1 MRKTRTCD
9 SAEMNTGGSAC
20 SVDWGKIKGAI
31 IVEHGK
37 KLPAELTPGKLAE
50 LCHADRPDRIYPVL
64 TFVEYAK
71 SGGEAQISAVGYGPN
86 QYNGLNA
93 QTDTFTLARF
103 DEMLNAELLRC
114 ANKQWDVYY
123 WDSNKMLIGY
133 NDGTG
138 ELAGIPMSAVYPG
151 STPFSTSG
159 AKSSMT
165 VNFAHLDAEDSQLNF
180 DYLKLDFN
188 PGNVVRGLTKVM
200 FVEAT
205 SNKYKIL
212 ELVGG
217 YDRTAEFADALS
229 TNAEHVFTGVTS
241 VSYDNEKGLLT
252 VTPGEGAISIKQPS
266 VLYTKDIKWIEIVKI
281 VKVL

>member
-1 MRKTRTCD
+1 MRKTRICD

-20 SVDWGKIKGAI
+20 SVDWGKNKGAI

-37 KLPAELTPGKLAE
+37 KLPADLTPEKLAE
-50 LCHADRPDRIYPVL
+50 LCHADRPDRIYPIL

-71 SGGEAQISAVGYGPN
+71 SGGEAQVSAVGYGPN

-133 NDGTG
+133 NDGTD
-138 ELAGIPMSAVYPG
+138 ELAGIPMSAIYPG
-151 STPFSTSG
+151 STPYSTSG

-180 DYLKLDFN
+180 DYTKLDFN
-188 PGNVVRGLTKVM
+188 PANVVKGLTEV
-200 FVEAT
+200 VLEEVSENT
-205 SNKYKIL
+205 YKII
-212 ELVGG
+212 EVVGG
-217 YDRTAEFADALS
+217 YDRTAEFITAITSAA
-229 TNAEHVFTGVTS
+229 TEVFEGVTS
-241 VSYDNEKGLLT
+241 ATESESGLITL
-252 VTPGEGAISIKQPS
+252 VPGEGTLGIKHPS
-266 VLYTKDIKWIEIVKI
+266 VLFTKDVKWIEFVKI
-281 VKVL
+281 IELP

>member
-1 MRKTRTCD
+1 MRKTRICD

-37 KLPAELTPGKLAE
+37 KLPADLTPEKLAE
-50 LCHADRPDRIYPVL
+50 LCHADRPERIYPVL

-71 SGGEAQISAVGYGPN
+71 SGGEAQVSAVGYGPN

-93 QTDTFTLARF
+93 QTDTFTLGRF

-133 NDGTG
+133 NDGTDI
-138 ELAGIPMSAVYPG
+138 LAGIPMSAIYPS

-159 AKSSMT
+159 AKSTMT
-165 VNFAHLDAEDSQLNF
+165 VNFAHFDAEDSQLNF
-180 DYLKLDFN
+180 DYVKLDFN
-188 PGNVVRGLTKVM
+188 PGNVIKGLTEVM
-200 FVEAT
+200 LVEET
-205 SNKYKIL
+205 SGKYKIV
-212 ELVGG
+212 ECIGG

-229 TNAEHVFTGVTS
+229 TGAAEVFTGVAS
-241 VSYDNEKGLLT
+241 ASYENGLIT
-252 VTPGEGAISIKQPS
+252 ITPGEGEISVKQPS
-266 VLYTKDIKWIEIVKI
+266 VLYTNDIKWVEFIKI
-281 VKVL
+281 VKMA

>member
-37 KLPAELTPGKLAE
+37 KLPADLTPEKLAE
-50 LCHADRPDRIYPVL
+50 LCHADRPDRIYPIL

-71 SGGEAQISAVGYGPN
+71 NGGEAQISAVGYGPN

-133 NDGTG
+133 NDGTDI
-138 ELAGIPMSAVYPG
+138 LAGIPMSAIYPS

-159 AKSSMT
+159 AKSTMT
-165 VNFAHLDAEDSQLNF
+165 VNFAHFDAEDSQLNF
-180 DYLKLDFN
+180 DYVKLDFN
-188 PGNVVRGLTKVM
+188 PGNVIKGLTEVM
-200 FVEAT
+200 LVEET
-205 SNKYKIL
+205 SGKYKIV
-212 ELVGG
+212 ECIGG

-229 TNAEHVFTGVTS
+229 TGAAEVFTGVTS
-241 VSYDNEKGLLT
+241 ASYENGLIT
-252 VTPGEGAISIKQPS
+252 ITPGEGEISVKQPS
-266 VLYTKDIKWIEIVKI
+266 VLYTNDIKWVEFIKI
-281 VKVL
+281 VKMA

>member
-37 KLPAELTPGKLAE
+37 KLPADLTLEKLAE
-50 LCHADRPDRIYPVL
+50 LCHADRPERIYPVL

-71 SGGEAQISAVGYGPN
+71 SGGEAQVSAVGYGPN

-93 QTDTFTLARF
+93 QTDTFTLGRF

-133 NDGTG
+133 NDGTDI
-138 ELAGIPMSAVYPG
+138 LAGIPMSAIYPS

-159 AKSSMT
+159 AKSTMT
-165 VNFAHLDAEDSQLNF
+165 VNFAHFDAEDSQLNF
-180 DYLKLDFN
+180 DYVKLDFN
-188 PGNVVRGLTKVM
+188 PGNVIKGLTEVM
-200 FVEAT
+200 LVEET
-205 SNKYKIL
+205 SGKYKIV
-212 ELVGG
+212 ECIGG

-229 TNAEHVFTGVTS
+229 TGAAEVFTGVTS
-241 VSYDNEKGLLT
+241 ASYENGLIT
-252 VTPGEGAISIKQPS
+252 ITPGEGEISVKQPS
-266 VLYTKDIKWIEIVKI
+266 VLYTNDIKWVEFIKI
-281 VKVL
+281 VKMA

>member
-1 MRKTRTCD
+1 MRKTRICD

-37 KLPAELTPGKLAE
+37 KLPADLTPEKLAE
-50 LCHADRPDRIYPVL
+50 LCHADRPERIYPVL

-71 SGGEAQISAVGYGPN
+71 SGGEAQVSAVGYGPN

-93 QTDTFTLARF
+93 QTDTFTLGRF

-133 NDGTG
+133 NDGTDI
-138 ELAGIPMSAVYPG
+138 LAGIPMSAIYPS

-159 AKSSMT
+159 AKSTMT
-165 VNFAHLDAEDSQLNF
+165 VNFAHFDAEDSQLNF
-180 DYLKLDFN
+180 DYVKLDFN
-188 PGNVVRGLTKVM
+188 PGNVIKGLTEVM
-200 FVEAT
+200 LVEKT
-205 SNKYKIL
+205 SGKYKIV
-212 ELVGG
+212 ECIGG

-229 TNAEHVFTGVTS
+229 TGAAEVFTGVAS
-241 VSYDNEKGLLT
+241 ASYENGLIT
-252 VTPGEGAISIKQPS
+252 ITPGEGEISVKQPS
-266 VLYTKDIKWIEIVKI
+266 VLYTNDIKWVEFIKI
-281 VKVL
+281 VKMA

>member
-1 MRKTRTCD
+1 MRKTRICD

-20 SVDWGKIKGAI
+20 SVDWGKVKGAI

-37 KLPAELTPGKLAE
+37 KLPADLTPEKLAE
-50 LCHADRPDRIYPVL
+50 LCHADRPERIYPIL

-71 SGGEAQISAVGYGPN
+71 SGGEAQVSAVGYGPN

-133 NDGTG
+133 NDGTD
-138 ELAGIPMSAVYPG
+138 ELAGIPMSAIYPG
-151 STPFSTSG
+151 STPYSTSG

-180 DYLKLDFN
+180 DYVKLDFN
-188 PGNVVRGLTKVM
+188 PASVLKGLTEVM
-200 FVEAT
+200 LVEA
-205 SNKYKIL
+205 SSGKYKVV
-212 ELVGG
+212 ECVGG

-229 TNAEHVFTGVTS
+229 TGAEQVFTGVTS
-241 VSYDNEKGLLT
+241 ASYENGLIT
-252 VTPGEGAISIKQPS
+252 ITAGEGEISVKQPS
-266 VLYTKDIKWIEIVKI
+266 VLYTNDIKWVEFVKI
-281 VKVL
+281 VKASA

>member
-37 KLPAELTPGKLAE
+37 KLPADLTPEKLAE
-50 LCHADRPDRIYPVL
+50 LCHADRPDRIYPIL

-71 SGGEAQISAVGYGPN
+71 NGGEAQISAVGYGPN

-93 QTDTFTLARF
+93 QTDTFTLGRF

-133 NDGTG
+133 NDGTDI
-138 ELAGIPMSAVYPG
+138 LAGIPMSAIYPS

-159 AKSSMT
+159 AKSTMT
-165 VNFAHLDAEDSQLNF
+165 VNFAHFDAEDSQLNF
-180 DYLKLDFN
+180 DYVKLDFN
-188 PGNVVRGLTKVM
+188 PGNVIKGLTEVM
-200 FVEAT
+200 LVEET
-205 SNKYKIL
+205 SGKYKIV
-212 ELVGG
+212 ECIGG

-229 TNAEHVFTGVTS
+229 TGAAEVFTGVTS
-241 VSYDNEKGLLT
+241 ASYENGLIT
-252 VTPGEGAISIKQPS
+252 ITPGEGEISVKQPS
-266 VLYTKDIKWIEIVKI
+266 VLYTNDIKWVEFIKI
-281 VKVL
+281 VKMA

>member
-1 MRKTRTCD
+1 MRKTRICD

-37 KLPAELTPGKLAE
+37 KLPAELTAEKLAE

-71 SGGEAQISAVGYGPN
+71 SGGEAQVSAVGYGPN

-93 QTDTFTLARF
+93 QTDTFTLSRF

-133 NDGTG
+133 NDGTDD
-138 ELAGIPMSAVYPG
+138 LAGIPMASVYPG

-180 DYLKLDFN
+180 DFVKLDFN
-188 PGNVVRGLTKVM
+188 PANVIKGLTEVM
-200 FVEAT
+200 LIEA
-205 SNKYKIL
+205 SSGKYKVI
-212 ELVGG
+212 ECIGG

-229 TNAEHVFTGVTS
+229 TGAEQVFTGVTS
-241 VSYDNEKGLLT
+241 ASYEDGLIT
-252 VTPGEGAISIKQPS
+252 ITPGEGNISVKQPS
-266 VLYTKDIKWIEIVKI
+266 VLYTNDIKWVEFVKI
-281 VKVL
+281 VKASA

>member
-1 MRKTRTCD
+1 MRKTRICD

-37 KLPAELTPGKLAE
+37 KLPADLTPEKLAE
-50 LCHADRPDRIYPVL
+50 LCHADRPERIYPVL

-71 SGGEAQISAVGYGPN
+71 SGGEAQVSAVGYGPN

-93 QTDTFTLARF
+93 QTDTFTLGRF

-133 NDGTG
+133 NDVTDI
-138 ELAGIPMSAVYPG
+138 LAGIPMSAIYPS

-159 AKSSMT
+159 AKSTMT
-165 VNFAHLDAEDSQLNF
+165 VNFAHFGAEDSQLNF
-180 DYLKLDFN
+180 DYVKLDFN
-188 PGNVVRGLTKVM
+188 PGNVIKGLTEVM
-200 FVEAT
+200 LVEET
-205 SNKYKIL
+205 SGKYKIV
-212 ELVGG
+212 ECIGG

-229 TNAEHVFTGVTS
+229 TGAAEVFTGVTS
-241 VSYDNEKGLLT
+241 ASYENGLIT
-252 VTPGEGAISIKQPS
+252 ITPGEGEISVKQPS
-266 VLYTKDIKWIEIVKI
+266 VLYTNDIKWVEFIKI
-281 VKVL
+281 VKMA

>member
-1 MRKTRTCD
+1 MRKTRICD

-37 KLPAELTPGKLAE
+37 TPEKLAE
-50 LCHADRPDRIYPVL
+50 LCHADRPERIYPVL

-71 SGGEAQISAVGYGPN
+71 SGGEAQVSAVGYGPN

-93 QTDTFTLARF
+93 QTDTFTLGRF

-133 NDGTG
+133 NDGTDI
-138 ELAGIPMSAVYPG
+138 LAGIPMSAIYPS

-159 AKSSMT
+159 AKSTMT
-165 VNFAHLDAEDSQLNF
+165 VNFAHFDAEDSQLNF
-180 DYLKLDFN
+180 DYVKLDFN
-188 PGNVVRGLTKVM
+188 PGNVIKGLTEVM
-200 FVEAT
+200 LVEET
-205 SNKYKIL
+205 SGKYKIV
-212 ELVGG
+212 ECIGG

-229 TNAEHVFTGVTS
+229 TGAAEVFTGVTS
-241 VSYDNEKGLLT
+241 ASYENGLIT
-252 VTPGEGAISIKQPS
+252 ITPGEGEISVKQPS
-266 VLYTKDIKWIEIVKI
+266 VLYTNDIKWVEFIKI
-281 VKVL
+281 VKMA

>member
-1 MRKTRTCD
+1 MRKTRICD

-37 KLPAELTPGKLAE
+37 KLPADLTPEKLAE
-50 LCHADRPDRIYPVL
+50 LCHADRPERIYPVL

-71 SGGEAQISAVGYGPN
+71 SGGEAQVSAVGYGPN

-93 QTDTFTLARF
+93 QTDTFTLGRF

-133 NDGTG
+133 NDGTDI
-138 ELAGIPMSAVYPG
+138 LAGIPMSAIYPS

-159 AKSSMT
+159 AKSTMT
-165 VNFAHLDAEDSQLNF
+165 VNFAHFDAEDSQLNF
-180 DYLKLDFN
+180 DYVKLDFN
-188 PGNVVRGLTKVM
+188 PGNVIKGLTEVM
-200 FVEAT
+200 LVEET
-205 SNKYKIL
+205 SGKYKIV
-212 ELVGG
+212 ECIGG

-229 TNAEHVFTGVTS
+229 TGAAEVFTGVTS
-241 VSYDNEKGLLT
+241 ASYENGLIT
-252 VTPGEGAISIKQPS
+252 ITPGEGEISVKQPS
-266 VLYTKDIKWIEIVKI
+266 VLYTNDIKWVEFIKI
-281 VKVL
+281 LKMA

>member
-1 MRKTRTCD
+1 MRKTRICD

-37 KLPAELTPGKLAE
+37 KLPADLTPEKLAE

-71 SGGEAQISAVGYGPN
+71 SGGEAQVSAVGYGPN

-93 QTDTFTLARF
+93 QTDTFTLGRF

-133 NDGTG
+133 NDGTDI
-138 ELAGIPMSAVYPG
+138 LAGIPMSAIYPS

-159 AKSSMT
+159 AKSTMT
-165 VNFAHLDAEDSQLNF
+165 VNFAHFDAEDSQLNF
-180 DYLKLDFN
+180 DYVKLDFN
-188 PGNVVRGLTKVM
+188 PGNVIKGLTEVM
-200 FVEAT
+200 LVEET
-205 SNKYKIL
+205 SGKYKIV
-212 ELVGG
+212 ECIGG

-229 TNAEHVFTGVTS
+229 TGAAEVFTGVTS
-241 VSYDNEKGLLT
+241 ASYENGLIT
-252 VTPGEGAISIKQPS
+252 ITPGEGEISVKQPS
-266 VLYTKDIKWIEIVKI
+266 VLYTNDIKWVEFIKI
-281 VKVL
+281 VKMA

>member
-1 MRKTRTCD
+1 MRKTRICD

-37 KLPAELTPGKLAE
+37 KLPADLTPEKLAE
-50 LCHADRPDRIYPVL
+50 LCHADRPDRIYPIL

-71 SGGEAQISAVGYGPN
+71 SGGEAQVSAVGYGPN

-133 NDGTG
+133 NDGTD
-138 ELAGIPMSAVYPG
+138 ELAGIPMSAIYPG
-151 STPFSTSG
+151 STPYSTSG

-188 PGNVVRGLTKVM
+188 PANVVKGLTEVM
-200 FVEAT
+200 LVET
-205 SNKYKIL
+205 KSNEFRVI
-212 ELVGG
+212 ECVGG
-217 YDRTAEFADALS
+217 YDRTDEFGDAIADGAEAVLD
-229 TNAEHVFTGVTS
+229 GIIS
-241 VSYDNEKGLLT
+241 VSFEDGVLS
-252 VTPGEGAISIKQPS
+252 VTKEGETPLAVKAPS
-266 VLYTKDIKWIEIVKI
+266 VLFTKDIKWVEF
-281 VKVL
+281 VKVTSLS

>member
-1 MRKTRTCD
+1 MRKTRICD

-37 KLPAELTPGKLAE
+37 KLPADLTPEKLAE
-50 LCHADRPDRIYPVL
+50 LCHADRPDRIYPIL

-71 SGGEAQISAVGYGPN
+71 NGGEAQISAVGYGPN

-133 NDGTG
+133 NDGTD
-138 ELAGIPMSAVYPG
+138 ELAGIPMSAIYPG
-151 STPFSTSG
+151 STPYSTSG

-180 DYLKLDFN
+180 DYLKLEFN
-188 PGNVVRGLTKVM
+188 PGNVVKGLTEVM
-200 FVEAT
+200 LVEET
-205 SNKYKIL
+205 SGKYKIV
-212 ELVGG
+212 ECIGG

-229 TNAEHVFTGVTS
+229 TGAAEVFTGVTS
-241 VSYDNEKGLLT
+241 ASYENGLLII
-252 VTPGEGAISIKQPS
+252 TPGDGEISVKQPS
-266 VLYTKDIKWIEIVKI
+266 VLYTNDIKWVEF
-281 VKVL
+281 VKVVKVA

>member
-37 KLPAELTPGKLAE
+37 KLPADLTLEKLAE
-50 LCHADRPDRIYPVL
+50 LCHADRPERIYPVL

-71 SGGEAQISAVGYGPN
+71 SGGEAQVSAVGYGPN

-93 QTDTFTLARF
+93 QTDTFTLGRF

-133 NDGTG
+133 NDGTDI
-138 ELAGIPMSAVYPG
+138 LAGIPMSAIYPS

-159 AKSSMT
+159 AKSTMT
-165 VNFAHLDAEDSQLNF
+165 VNFAHFDAEDSQLNF
-180 DYLKLDFN
+180 DYVKLDFN
-188 PGNVVRGLTKVM
+188 PGNVIKGLTEVM
-200 FVEAT
+200 LVEET
-205 SNKYKIL
+205 SGKYKIV
-212 ELVGG
+212 ECIGG

-229 TNAEHVFTGVTS
+229 TGAAEVFTGVTS
-241 VSYDNEKGLLT
+241 ASYQNGLIT
-252 VTPGEGAISIKQPS
+252 ITPGEGEISVKQPS
-266 VLYTKDIKWIEIVKI
+266 VLYTNDIKWVEFIKI
-281 VKVL
+281 VKMA

>member
-37 KLPAELTPGKLAE
+37 KLPADLTPEKLAE
-50 LCHADRPDRIYPVL
+50 LCHADRPERIYPVL

-71 SGGEAQISAVGYGPN
+71 SGGEAQVSAVGYGPN

-93 QTDTFTLARF
+93 QTDTFTLGRF

-133 NDGTG
+133 NDGTDI
-138 ELAGIPMSAVYPG
+138 LAGIPMSAIYPS

-159 AKSSMT
+159 AKSTMT
-165 VNFAHLDAEDSQLNF
+165 VNFAHFDAEDSQLNF
-180 DYLKLDFN
+180 DYVKLDFN
-188 PGNVVRGLTKVM
+188 PGNVIKGLTEVM
-200 FVEAT
+200 LVEET
-205 SNKYKIL
+205 SGKYKIV
-212 ELVGG
+212 ECIGG

-229 TNAEHVFTGVTS
+229 TGAAEVFTGVTS
-241 VSYDNEKGLLT
+241 ASYENGLIT
-252 VTPGEGAISIKQPS
+252 ITPGEGEISVKQPS
-266 VLYTKDIKWIEIVKI
+266 VLYTNDIKWVEFIKI
-281 VKVL
+281 VKMA

>member
-1 MRKTRTCD
+1 MRKTRICD

-37 KLPAELTPGKLAE
+37 KLPADLTPEKLAE
-50 LCHADRPDRIYPVL
+50 LCHADRPERIYPVL

-71 SGGEAQISAVGYGPN
+71 SGGEAQVSAVGYGPN

-93 QTDTFTLARF
+93 QTDTFTLGRF

-133 NDGTG
+133 NDGTDI
-138 ELAGIPMSAVYPG
+138 LAGIPMSAIYPS

-159 AKSSMT
+159 AKSTMT
-165 VNFAHLDAEDSQLNF
+165 VNFAHFDAEDSQLNF
-180 DYLKLDFN
+180 DYVKLDFN
-188 PGNVVRGLTKVM
+188 PGNVIKGLTEVM
-200 FVEAT
+200 LVEET
-205 SNKYKIL
+205 SGKYKIV
-212 ELVGG
+212 ECIGG

-229 TNAEHVFTGVTS
+229 TGAAEVFTGVTS
-241 VSYDNEKGLLT
+241 ASYENGLIT
-252 VTPGEGAISIKQPS
+252 ITPGEGEISVKQPS
-266 VLYTKDIKWIEIVKI
+266 VLYTNDIKWVEFIKI
-281 VKVL
+281 VKMA

>member
-37 KLPAELTPGKLAE
+37 KLPADLTPEKLAE
-50 LCHADRPDRIYPVL
+50 LCHADRPERIYPVL

-71 SGGEAQISAVGYGPN
+71 SGGEAQVSAVGYGPN

-93 QTDTFTLARF
+93 QTDTFTLGRF

-133 NDGTG
+133 NDGTDI
-138 ELAGIPMSAVYPG
+138 LAGIPMSAIYPS

-159 AKSSMT
+159 AKSTMT
-165 VNFAHLDAEDSQLNF
+165 VNFAHFDAEDSQLNF
-180 DYLKLDFN
+180 DYVKLDFN
-188 PGNVVRGLTKVM
+188 PGNVIKGLTEIM
-200 FVEAT
+200 LVEET
-205 SNKYKIL
+205 SGKYKIV
-212 ELVGG
+212 ECIGG

-229 TNAEHVFTGVTS
+229 TGAAEVFTGVTS
-241 VSYDNEKGLLT
+241 ASYENGLIT
-252 VTPGEGAISIKQPS
+252 ITPGEGEISVKQPS
-266 VLYTKDIKWIEIVKI
+266 VLYTNDIKWVEFIKI
-281 VKVL
+281 VKMA

>member
-1 MRKTRTCD
+1 MRKTRICD

-37 KLPAELTPGKLAE
+37 KLPADLTPEKLAE
-50 LCHADRPDRIYPVL
+50 LCHADRPERIYPVL

-71 SGGEAQISAVGYGPN
+71 SGGEAQVSAVGYGPN

-93 QTDTFTLARF
+93 QTDTFTLGRF

-133 NDGTG
+133 NDGTDI
-138 ELAGIPMSAVYPG
+138 LAGIPMSAIYPS

-159 AKSSMT
+159 AKSTMT
-165 VNFAHLDAEDSQLNF
+165 VNFAHFDAEDSQLNF

-188 PGNVVRGLTKVM
+188 PGNVIKGLTEVM
-200 FVEAT
+200 LVEET
-205 SNKYKIL
+205 SGKYKIV
-212 ELVGG
+212 ECIGG

-229 TNAEHVFTGVTS
+229 TGAAEVFTGVTS
-241 VSYDNEKGLLT
+241 ASYENGLIT
-252 VTPGEGAISIKQPS
+252 ITPGEGEISVKQPS
-266 VLYTKDIKWIEIVKI
+266 VLYTNDIKWVEFIKI
-281 VKVL
+281 VKMA

>member
-1 MRKTRTCD
+1 MRKTRICD

-37 KLPAELTPGKLAE
+37 KLPADLTPEKLAE
-50 LCHADRPDRIYPVL
+50 LCHADRPERIYPVL

-71 SGGEAQISAVGYGPN
+71 SGGEAQVSAVGYGPN

-93 QTDTFTLARF
+93 QTDTFTLGRF

-133 NDGTG
+133 NDGTDI
-138 ELAGIPMSAVYPG
+138 LAGIPMSAIYPS

-159 AKSSMT
+159 AKSTMT
-165 VNFAHLDAEDSQLNF
+165 VNFAHFDAEDSQLNF
-180 DYLKLDFN
+180 DYVKLDFN
-188 PGNVVRGLTKVM
+188 PGNVIKGLTEVM
-200 FVEAT
+200 LVEET
-205 SNKYKIL
+205 SGKYKIV
-212 ELVGG
+212 ECIGG

-229 TNAEHVFTGVTS
+229 TGAAEVFTGVTTA
-241 VSYDNEKGLLT
+241 SYENGLIT
-252 VTPGEGAISIKQPS
+252 ITPGEGEISVKQPS
-266 VLYTKDIKWIEIVKI
+266 VLYTNDIKWVEFIKI
-281 VKVL
+281 VKMA

>member
-1 MRKTRTCD
+1 MRKTRICD

-37 KLPAELTPGKLAE
+37 KLPADLTPEKLAE
-50 LCHADRPDRIYPVL
+50 LCHADRPERIYPVL

-71 SGGEAQISAVGYGPN
+71 SGGEAQVSAVGYGPN

-93 QTDTFTLARF
+93 QTDTFTLGRF

-133 NDGTG
+133 NDGTDI
-138 ELAGIPMSAVYPG
+138 LAGIPMSAIYPS

-159 AKSSMT
+159 AKSTMT
-165 VNFAHLDAEDSQLNF
+165 VNFAHFDAEDSQLNF
-180 DYLKLDFN
+180 DYVKLDFN
-188 PGNVVRGLTKVM
+188 PGNVIKGLTEVM
-200 FVEAT
+200 LVEKT
-205 SNKYKIL
+205 SGKYKIV
-212 ELVGG
+212 ECIGG

-229 TNAEHVFTGVTS
+229 TGAAEVFTGVTS
-241 VSYDNEKGLLT
+241 ASYENGLIT
-252 VTPGEGAISIKQPS
+252 ITPGEGEISVKQPS
-266 VLYTKDIKWIEIVKI
+266 VLYTNDIKWVEFIKI
-281 VKVL
+281 VKMA